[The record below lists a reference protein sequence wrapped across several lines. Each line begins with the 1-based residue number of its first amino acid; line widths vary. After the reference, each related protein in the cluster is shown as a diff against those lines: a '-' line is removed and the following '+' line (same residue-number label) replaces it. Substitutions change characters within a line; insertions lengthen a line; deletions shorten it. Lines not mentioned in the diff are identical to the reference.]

1 MTNFM
6 LAVVVD
12 YEPIREQN
20 ALIAGG
26 AVLCFV
32 IAYLGRGGKKKKR

>member
-6 LAVVVD
+6 LAVVVG

-26 AVLCFV
+26 AVLCFL
-32 IAYLGRGGKKKKR
+32 IAYLGRGKKGKKR